1 MDKEIEDYLNLGYQS
16 RKDKLI
22 DDMELYCKY
31 NNITMKE
38 LIKQINETGNGL

>member
-1 MDKEIEDYLNLGYQS
+1 MDKEVENYLNLSYQS

-22 DDMELYCKY
+22 DDMELYCKH

-38 LIKQINETGNGL
+38 LIKQINEK